1 MSERKLAVVTGA
13 SRGIGEAIALR
24 LAKEGND
31 VIIFGRD
38 EDALKKVKSDINRF
52 DVFCDYYV
60 GDVTDVDFVNS
71 SINKI
76 LAEQNKIDILINNAG
91 IGIFKKFVDSTLED
105 FQKQMDVNIYGVYN
119 FTKAVINQMI
129 EKRSG
134 YIINISSL
142 AGKNSFVTGTMYATT
157 KHALMG
163 FTRSLMLEVREFGV
177 KVAAVCPGSVDT
189 EFFSG
194 HKINNPKLLH
204 SDDIAEAVSV
214 ILRLPENALISEIDI
229 RPANP

>member
-13 SRGIGEAIALR
+13 SRGIGRAIALR

-38 EDALKKVKSDINRF
+38 EEALKKVKSDINQF
-52 DVFCDYYV
+52 DVFCDYYA
-60 GDVTDVDFVNS
+60 GDVTDVDFVNN

-76 LAEQNKIDILINNAG
+76 LVERKKIDILVNNAG

-105 FQKQMDVNIYGVYN
+105 FQKQMNVNIYGVYN

-129 EKRSG
+129 ERHSG
-134 YIINISSL
+134 TIINISSL
-142 AGKNSFVTGTMYATT
+142 AGKNSFVNGTMYAAT

-163 FTRSLMLEVREFGV
+163 FTRSLMLEVRESGV

-189 EFFSG
+189 EFFTG
-194 HKINNPKLLH
+194 HRKNNPK
-204 SDDIAEAVSV
+204 
-214 ILRLPENALISEIDI
+214 ISTKDECAKKTSI
-229 RPANP
+229 RYQAFGK

>member
-1 MSERKLAVVTGA
+1 MSKRKLAVVTGA
-13 SRGIGEAIALR
+13 SRGIGRAIAIR

-38 EDALKKVKSDINRF
+38 EAALEKVKSDIDQYF
-52 DVFCDYYV
+52 VSCEFYS
-60 GDVTDVDFVNS
+60 GDVTDVDFVNN

-76 LAEQNKIDILINNAG
+76 LSERNKIDVLINNAG

-129 EKRSG
+129 ERRSG

-142 AGKNSFVTGTMYATT
+142 AGKNSFVTGTMYAAT

-189 EFFSG
+189 EFFTG
-194 HKINNPKLLH
+194 HRMDNPKILQ

-229 RPANP
+229 RPSNP

>member
-1 MSERKLAVVTGA
+1 MNEKKSAVVTGA
-13 SRGIGEAIALR
+13 SRGIGRAIALR
-24 LAKEGND
+24 LAEEGNN
-31 VIIFGRD
+31 VFIFGRD
-38 EDALKKVKSDINRF
+38 VEALKKVKEEITAKNVICEYFS
-52 DVFCDYYV
+52 
-60 GDVTDVDFVNS
+60 GDVSDTDFVNV
-71 SINKI
+71 SIDKI
-76 LAEQNKIDILINNAG
+76 LNDHKKIDILINNAG

-129 EKRSG
+129 ERRSG

-142 AGKNSFVTGTMYATT
+142 AGKNSFATGTMYAAT

-163 FTRSLMLEVREFGV
+163 FTRSLMLEVRESGV

-189 EFFSG
+189 EFFTG
-194 HKINNPKLLH
+194 HRMDNPKILQA
-204 SDDIAEAVSV
+204 DDIAEAVSV

>member
-1 MSERKLAVVTGA
+1 MSEKKLAVVTGA
-13 SRGIGEAIALR
+13 SRGIGKAIALR

-38 EDALKKVKSDINRF
+38 EEALKKVKAEINKYY
-52 DVFCDYYV
+52 VFCDHYA
-60 GDVTDVDFVNS
+60 GDVADTDFVNN
-71 SINKI
+71 SIIKV
-76 LAEQNKIDILINNAG
+76 LDEKKKIDILINNAG

-105 FQKQMDVNIYGVYN
+105 FKKQMEVNIYGVYN

-129 EKRSG
+129 ERHSG
-134 YIINISSL
+134 TIINISSL
-142 AGKNSFVTGTMYATT
+142 AGKNSFVNGTMYAAT

-194 HKINNPKLLH
+194 HRMDNPKILQ

-214 ILRLPENALISEIDI
+214 ILRLPDNALTSEIDI